1 MQVKCQK
8 DGDAHPHCNII
19 MLKLM
24 LQCSKVAS
32 AFNSIEAYLK
42 MLGWTTFNVALPK
55 KQSIVNLKENK
66 CLTTK
71 NQNTNY

>member
-1 MQVKCQK
+1 
-8 DGDAHPHCNII
+8 
-19 MLKLM
+19 M
-24 LQCSKVAS
+24 LQSLKVAS

-42 MLGWTTFNVALPK
+42 MLGWTTFNEALPK